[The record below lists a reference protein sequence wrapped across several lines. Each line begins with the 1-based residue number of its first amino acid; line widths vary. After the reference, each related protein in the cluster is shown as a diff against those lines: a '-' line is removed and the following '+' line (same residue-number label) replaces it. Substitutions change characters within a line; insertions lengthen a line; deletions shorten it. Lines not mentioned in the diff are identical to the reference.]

1 MMDFPAFLATL
12 PVKPHLGRVCVLGM
26 GVSGTA
32 CARFLLEALSSGEDV
47 VDGFVIYAGAD
58 TGPNREAARSFIE
71 AGVEVR
77 LGTEE
82 VEGPFD
88 LCVASPGIS
97 QLSGFYRSAAAACGD
112 IVSEPEFAYRIS
124 PEHWVGITGTNG
136 KTTTTALTAHLLAG
150 CGIAARAVGNIG
162 DPCIAAVR
170 EREPGSYLVAELS
183 SYQLASSS
191 RLSPEAA
198 VLLNI
203 TPDHLA
209 WHGTHEAYVEAKMR
223 LFGNL
228 SPDSLAIVDV
238 DDEGGAAC
246 ADSLMGRGGVRLL
259 RITAPDSPEEEGSA
273 AVRDGRL
280 RVWLP
285 GGGPM
290 DLGPVSNLVVK
301 GAHNMVNAL
310 AAGAAALQCG
320 ADPAGIEAALAT
332 FQPLEHRIE
341 PCGVKDG
348 VRYFNDSK
356 ATNTDAVGKALTAFP
371 TDPLI
376 VLLGGHDKGT
386 DLTDLVHACSRSCKA
401 VVCFGEAQERFVG
414 AFEGSGLQVL
424 RAPHLREALLA
435 ARDIAEPGDVV
446 LLSPA
451 CSSFDEFSGFEE
463 RGSVFKGFVNGL

>member
-1 MMDFPAFLATL
+1 MDFPAFLATL
-12 PVKPHLGRVCVLGM
+12 PARPRFGRVCILGM

-32 CARFLLEALSSGEDV
+32 CARFLLEALSSGEDLL
-47 VDGFVIYAGAD
+47 DGFVIYAGAD
-58 TGPNREAARSFIE
+58 TGSNREAARPFID

-77 LGTEE
+77 FGEE

-97 QLSGFYRSAAAACGD
+97 QLSGFYRSAAAVCGD
-112 IVSEPEFAYRIS
+112 IVSEPEFAYRVS

-136 KTTTTALTAHLLAG
+136 KTTTTVLATHLLEG

-162 DPCIAAVR
+162 DPCITAVR
-170 EREPGSYLVAELS
+170 EREPGTYLVAELS
-183 SYQLASSS
+183 SFQLASS
-191 RLSPEAA
+191 RYLSPEAA
-198 VLLNI
+198 ILLNI

-209 WHGTHEAYVEAKMR
+209 WHGTHEAYAEAKMK

-228 SPDSLAIVDV
+228 SPDALAIVDMA
-238 DDEGGAAC
+238 DEGAA
-246 ADSLMGRGGVRLL
+246 AHAGSLAVRGGIRMLG
-259 RITAPDSPEEEGSA
+259 ITAPDSLEEEGSA

-285 GGGPM
+285 GKEPV
-290 DLGPVSNLVVK
+290 DLGPASDLAIK

-371 TDPLI
+371 DDPLI

-386 DLTDLVHACSRSCKA
+386 DLTELVRACSGACKA
-401 VVCFGEAQERFVG
+401 VVCFGEAQGRFAG
-414 AFEGSGLQVL
+414 AFEGSGVQVL
-424 RAPHLREALLA
+424 RAPHLKEALLA
-435 ARDIAEPGDVV
+435 ARDIAVPGDVV

-463 RGSVFKGFVNGL
+463 RGSVFKGYVNGL